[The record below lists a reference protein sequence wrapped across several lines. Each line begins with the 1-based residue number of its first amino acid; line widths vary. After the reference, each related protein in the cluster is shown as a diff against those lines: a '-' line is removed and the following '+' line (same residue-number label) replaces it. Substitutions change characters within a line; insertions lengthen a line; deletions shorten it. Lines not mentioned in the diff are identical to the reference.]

1 MFQGDGQEL
10 FLPWLVLVHFSTS
23 SKVCVCVCMQILDSK
38 KSEEA
43 LVSPETL
50 SEDGIKCLK
59 FVIKDLYGV
68 LED

>member
-1 MFQGDGQEL
+1 
-10 FLPWLVLVHFSTS
+10 
-23 SKVCVCVCMQILDSK
+23 MQILDSK